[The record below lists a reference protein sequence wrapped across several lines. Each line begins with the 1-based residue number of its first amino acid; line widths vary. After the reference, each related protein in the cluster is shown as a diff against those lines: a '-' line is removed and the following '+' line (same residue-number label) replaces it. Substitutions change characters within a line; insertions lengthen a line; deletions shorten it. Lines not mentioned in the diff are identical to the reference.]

1 MIEHEGKRWLF
12 DTGQTDVFMKN
23 AALLGERLMGL
34 NGIILSHGHFD
45 HCGGL
50 KFLAEEYRKAGIDM
64 PPVYVRETAF
74 LGKTA
79 INSDRRTYRII
90 GIPWKRELIESS
102 IRLTE
107 RKQEIAGVWVLG
119 DIPYTPGLEKRPEQ
133 FFIEDGPEKRPDYM
147 NDEQML
153 LFETGKA
160 LPVCRLLPPR
170 DSELSGIRVTGIS
183 RPKAAQRLCR
193 NALNRRICAADYR
206 DRRGA

>member
-1 MIEHEGKRWLF
+1 MNISVLNENTAGKRGFLAEHGLSLLIEHEGKRWLF

-107 RKQEIAGVWVLG
+107 RKQEIAPGVWVLG
-119 DIPYTPGLEKRPEQ
+119 DIPYTPVWKR
-133 FFIEDGPEKRPDYM
+133 G
-147 NDEQML
+147 
-153 LFETGKA
+153 
-160 LPVCRLLPPR
+160 
-170 DSELSGIRVTGIS
+170 
-183 RPKAAQRLCR
+183 R
-193 NALNRRICAADYR
+193 NSFSLRT
-206 DRRGA
+206 DRKKGRTT

>member
-1 MIEHEGKRWLF
+1 
-12 DTGQTDVFMKN
+12 
-23 AALLGERLMGL
+23 MGL

-107 RKQEIAGVWVLG
+107 RKQEIA
-119 DIPYTPGLEKRPEQ
+119 PGSM
-133 FFIEDGPEKRPDYM
+133 GPWRHPIYAGS
-147 NDEQML
+147 
-153 LFETGKA
+153 GKEA
-160 LPVCRLLPPR
+160 GTVFH
-170 DSELSGIRVTGIS
+170 
-183 RPKAAQRLCR
+183 
-193 NALNRRICAADYR
+193 
-206 DRRGA
+206 